1 MYRSLI
7 IIETLCG
14 QPIKIK
20 HGKHCKHCKHC
31 KYCKHC
37 NKIKNKKFIFIFY
50 LIDIFFMLLL
60 LPA

>member
-20 HGKHCKHCKHC
+20 HGKHCNHR
-31 KYCKHC
+31 KHC

>member
-20 HGKHCKHCKHC
+20 HGKHCKHCK
-31 KYCKHC
+31 YCNHC
-37 NKIKNKKFIFIFY
+37 NKIKNKK
-50 LIDIFFMLLL
+50 
-60 LPA
+60 